1 MLSKDLMKLTG
12 LSQRVLLHL
21 ASNGAL
27 LPTPETDRR
36 GTGRGRIFPE
46 SEVVIAAILKA
57 FSVDTYPIGR
67 LINVARA
74 VRRLVDE
81 LH

>member
-12 LSQRVLLHL
+12 LSTGVLLHL

-46 SEVVIAAILKA
+46 SEVVIAAILKH
-57 FSVDTYPIGR
+57 SL
-67 LINVARA
+67 LILTLLAGS
-74 VRRLVDE
+74 LM
-81 LH
+81 